1 MLEITLKKGY
11 NMYIKRPRLHEALA
25 KMKLWQSQ
33 GVDEA
38 TETLNM
44 YDELLDTHGE
54 FAAGRFI
61 IDVVLETTQELK
73 GVARA
78 QS

>member
-1 MLEITLKKGY
+1 
-11 NMYIKRPRLHEALA
+11 MYIKRPRLHEALS

-44 YDELLDTHGE
+44 YDELLHTHGE
-54 FAAGRFI
+54 FDACRFI
-61 IDVVLETTQELK
+61 IYVVLATTQELK
-73 GVARA
+73 GVASA

>member
-44 YDELLDTHGE
+44 YDE

-73 GVARA
+73 GVASA